1 MNNISNQEII
11 NSLIDLLDGNSIED
25 IIRFTGL
32 SYERAKQI
40 KETYIKLIEYI
51 DNTK

>member
-1 MNNISNQEII
+1 MNQELIKAF
-11 NSLIDLLDGNSIED
+11 IDLLDGNGIED

-40 KETYIKLIEYI
+40 KEIYIKLIKDI
-51 DNTK
+51 DSLKQ

>member
-1 MNNISNQEII
+1 MNNQE
-11 NSLIDLLDGNSIED
+11 LIKAFIDMVDGNSIED

-40 KETYIKLIEYI
+40 KQLYIKIIQDI
-51 DNTK
+51 DN